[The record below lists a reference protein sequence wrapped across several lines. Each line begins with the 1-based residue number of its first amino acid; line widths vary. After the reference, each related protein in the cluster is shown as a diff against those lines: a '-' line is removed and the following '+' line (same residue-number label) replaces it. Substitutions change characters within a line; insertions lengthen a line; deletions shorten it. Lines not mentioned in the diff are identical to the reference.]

1 MTNPRSSPTPR
12 FDAPAN
18 PRFDSVLVANRGEIA
33 VRVIRS
39 ARAAGYRTVAVY
51 SDADADAPHV
61 HAADEAVRIGP
72 APSAQ
77 SYLDVDA
84 VLDAARR
91 TGAQAV
97 HPGYGFLSEN
107 AAFAR
112 ACREA
117 GLVFVGPAAEAI
129 EVMGDKARA
138 KQRMAD
144 AGVPVLD
151 GYQGEDQSDATL
163 RAEAE
168 RIGVPLLVKASA
180 GGGGKGMRLVEDL
193 ADVDAAIAGARREA
207 AASFGDDTLLLE
219 RALLR
224 PRHVEVQVLA
234 DEHGTTLALGERDCS
249 VQRRHQKVVE
259 EAPSPA
265 VDPDLRERMQAAAV
279 AVAESVGYT
288 NAGTVEF
295 LLAEDGETFAFLEM
309 NTRLQVEHPVTE
321 LVTGLDLVDLQL
333 RVAQGEAL
341 PLTQDEVTLDGH
353 AIEVRLY
360 AEDAARDYLPQTG
373 TVHVWDAPT
382 GPGLRIDSGV
392 ATGSEVTATY
402 DPMLAKVIAHGS
414 DRDEARRRLADALDR
429 LVCLGV
435 TTNRTFL
442 AEVLRDPTFAAGG
455 ATTAFLDDFSLSD
468 RDDAADAAVVAAW
481 LHLSREAGAARRA
494 PGLAGWSNTRRS
506 RSAQRLAGLGD
517 EPLDVEVVRDRDGCR
532 VTVGDHTVTVDGD
545 PAALRLDG
553 RRRDLDAALV
563 GPDRVVARLPHRDLD
578 LTDVLLAPPDA
589 IGAAGAGVL
598 VAPMHGAVTAVA
610 VAVGDRV
617 DVGDTVV
624 AIEAMKMEHLLVA
637 DIAGTVVEL
646 AAVGAQVATDA
657 VLARIE
663 PDAGV
668 EGEDGDGD
676 DTDGG

>member
-1 MTNPRSSPTPR
+1 MTTR
-12 FDAPAN
+12 
-18 PRFDSVLVANRGEIA
+18 RFDSVLVANRGEIA
-33 VRVIRS
+33 ARVIRS
-39 ARAAGYRTVAVY
+39 ARAAGYRTIAVY

-77 SYLDVDA
+77 SYLDVEA
-84 VLDAARR
+84 VLAAAEH
-91 TGAQAV
+91 TGAQAI

-112 ACREA
+112 ACRDA
-117 GLVFVGPAAEAI
+117 GLVFIGPGAEAI

-168 RIGVPLLVKASA
+168 RIGTPLLVKASA

-193 ADVDAAIAGARREA
+193 ADLDDAIAGAKREA

-219 RALLR
+219 KALLR

-234 DEHGTTLALGERDCS
+234 DEHGTVLALGERDCS

-265 VDPDLRERMQAAAV
+265 VDGDLRARMQEAAV
-279 AVAESVGYT
+279 AVAREVDYV

-341 PLTQDEVTLDGH
+341 PLTQDHVALDGH

-360 AEDAARDYLPQTG
+360 AEDARRDYLPQTG
-373 TVHVWDAPT
+373 TVLAWEPPGGD
-382 GPGLRIDSGV
+382 GLRLDSGV
-392 ATGSEVTATY
+392 RAGSEVTSTY
-402 DPMLAKVIAHGS
+402 DPMLAKVIAHGA
-414 DRDEARRRLADALDR
+414 DRDEARRRLADGLDR

-442 AEVLRDPTFAAGG
+442 AEVLRDETFADGG
-455 ATTAFLDDFSLSD
+455 ATTAFLDDLALAEH
-468 RDDAADAAVVAAW
+468 DDVADAATVAAW

-494 PGLAGWSNTRRS
+494 PGLAGWTNARGVRS
-506 RSAQRLAGLGD
+506 HQSLAGIAD

-532 VTVGDHTVTVDGD
+532 VTVGERTFEVAGTPDAVRVDGH
-545 PAALRLDG
+545 RV
-553 RRRDLDAALV
+553 DLDATAV
-563 GPDRVVARLPHRDLD
+563 GDDRVLVRLRHRDLD
-578 LTDVLLAPPDA
+578 VTDVLLAPPDA
-589 IGAAGAGVL
+589 VGAAGAGVL
-598 VAPMHGAVTAVA
+598 VAPMHGAVTAVE
-610 VAVGDRV
+610 VTVGDRV
-617 DVGDTVV
+617 EVGDKVI
-624 AIEAMKMEHLLVA
+624 AIEAMKMEHMLVA
-637 DIAGTVVEL
+637 DVAGEVVEV
-646 AAVGAQVATDA
+646 ASVGAQVPTDA

-663 PDAGV
+663 PEDRP
-668 EGEDGDGD
+668 EDGPGDG
-676 DTDGG
+676 

>member
-1 MTNPRSSPTPR
+1 MTNPR
-12 FDAPAN
+12 FDC
-18 PRFDSVLVANRGEIA
+18 VLVANRGEIA

-39 ARAAGYRTVAVY
+39 VRAAGYRAVAVH

-84 VLDAARR
+84 VIDAARR
-91 TGAQAV
+91 TGAQAI

-112 ACREA
+112 ACRDA
-117 GLVFVGPAAEAI
+117 GLVFVGPSAEAI

-163 RAEAE
+163 RGEAE

-193 ADVDAAIAGARREA
+193 ADLDDAIAGARREA

-234 DEHGTTLALGERDCS
+234 DEHGTVLALGERDCS

-265 VDPDLRERMQAAAV
+265 VDPALRDRMQAAAV
-279 AVAESVGYT
+279 AVAEAVDYT

-295 LLAEDGETFAFLEM
+295 LLAEDGQTFAFLEM

-321 LVTGLDLVDLQL
+321 LVTRLDLVDLQL
-333 RVAQGEAL
+333 RVAQGEPL
-341 PLTQDEVTLDGH
+341 PLAQGDVALDGH

-360 AEDAARDYLPQTG
+360 AEDARRDYLPQTG
-373 TVHVWDAPT
+373 TVVRWEAPGGT
-382 GPGLRIDSGV
+382 GLRVDSGV
-392 ATGSEVTATY
+392 TTGSEVTATY
-402 DPMLAKVIAHGS
+402 DPMLAKLIAHGA
-414 DRDEARRRLADALDR
+414 DRGEARRRLADALDR

-435 TTNRTFL
+435 TTNRAFL
-442 AEVLRDPTFAAGG
+442 AEVLRDGTFAAGG
-455 ATTAFLDDFSLSD
+455 ATTAFLDDFTPAE
-468 RDDAADAAVVAAW
+468 RDDVADAAVVAAW

-494 PGLAGWSNTRRS
+494 PGLAGWTNARRV
-506 RSAQRLAGLGD
+506 RSPQRLAGVGD

-532 VTVGDHTVTVDGD
+532 VTVEDRTFVVDGTV
-545 PAALRLDG
+545 AALRLDG
-553 RRRDLDAALV
+553 RRVDLDAVML
-563 GPDRVVARLPHRDLD
+563 GDRVLARLPHRDLD
-578 LTDVLLAPPDA
+578 VTDVLHAPPDA
-589 IGAAGAGVL
+589 LGVTGAGVL
-598 VAPMHGAVTAVA
+598 VAPMHGAVTAVE
-610 VAVGDRV
+610 VAVGDHV
-617 DVGDTVV
+617 EVGDRVV
-624 AIEAMKMEHLLVA
+624 AVEAMKMEHLLVA
-637 DIAGTVVEL
+637 DIAGTVAEVV
-646 AAVGAQVATDA
+646 AVGSQVATDA

-663 PDAGV
+663 PDAD
-668 EGEDGDGD
+668 GESSAP
-676 DTDGG
+676 